1 VLDGYTT
8 TDRYPGAEKDSFKE
22 MTDDVLQ
29 QDTGLRT
36 LPTDQINYMRNAVK
50 ATVDAYDGTVRLYA
64 WDDSDPILKAW
75 SKVFPGTVLPRSAIP
90 DDLMSHL
97 RYPEDLFKVQRYQ
110 LAKYHVTD
118 ARAFQQ
124 GSDWWQVPEDPNA
137 SGHLMPPYRM
147 FLDAP
152 GSDQEVWSLST
163 TFTPTKRTNLSAVM
177 TVNSD
182 ATSND
187 YGKIQVLERPDQVT
201 QGPQQVVQDLKN
213 DAAITAALQPYRT
226 GSLLS
231 YGNLLTIPTSTHGLI
246 YLMPVYARQATTA
259 PYPKLVYVL
268 VSYAGKLGYGTTLEE
283 AITQALRNTTPTP
296 SPTPT
301 PPPTPSPSPSPSSTP
316 SPSPKPSGTTQAQAR
331 KLLQQAETLF
341 TQAEQAGKDGNFPRR
356 ERLLQQAQQKVGE
369 AVDLLQPKS
378 R

>member
-1 VLDGYTT
+1 
-8 TDRYPGAEKDSFKE
+8 
-22 MTDDVLQ
+22 
-29 QDTGLRT
+29 
-36 LPTDQINYMRNAVK
+36 
-50 ATVDAYDGTVRLYA
+50 
-64 WDDSDPILKAW
+64 
-75 SKVFPGTVLPRSAIP
+75 
-90 DDLMSHL
+90 
-97 RYPEDLFKVQRYQ
+97 
-110 LAKYHVTD
+110 
-118 ARAFQQ
+118 
-124 GSDWWQVPEDPNA
+124 
-137 SGHLMPPYRM
+137 
-147 FLDAP
+147 
-152 GSDQEVWSLST
+152 
-163 TFTPTKRTNLSAVM
+163 M

-316 SPSPKPSGTTQAQAR
+316 SPSPKPSGTQAQAR

>member
-1 VLDGYTT
+1 
-8 TDRYPGAEKDSFKE
+8 
-22 MTDDVLQ
+22 
-29 QDTGLRT
+29 
-36 LPTDQINYMRNAVK
+36 
-50 ATVDAYDGTVRLYA
+50 
-64 WDDSDPILKAW
+64 
-75 SKVFPGTVLPRSAIP
+75 
-90 DDLMSHL
+90 MSHL